1 MNAEETV
8 LTFIA
13 AWNRLDQERIYALM
27 ADDIVYHNMPL
38 KPVRGRDAVREHL
51 AAWPV
56 DECEW
61 ELLNIAARGD
71 VVLTER
77 VDRFRRGED
86 RIVVPVMGAFEV
98 ADGLITHCRDY
109 FDLRATRPQQQPA

>member
-1 MNAEETV
+1 MTAEETV
-8 LTFIA
+8 LAFIE
-13 AWNRLDQERIYALM
+13 AWNRLDQERIYALLA
-27 ADDIVYHNMPL
+27 ADVVYHNMPL
-38 KPVRGRDAVREHL
+38 KPVQGRAAVREHL
-51 AAWPV
+51 DQWPV

-98 ADGLITHCRDY
+98 ADRLITHWRDY
-109 FDLRATRPQQQPA
+109 FDLRATKPQPR